1 LGVYPLGSLVELST
15 GEVAQVFAGASDPL
29 KFQRPIVLILKS
41 SDGNALDRPFIF
53 DLSEMNEKLGVYR
66 KSIKRSTTFEAAG
79 LDPQRLRASPIAF

>member
-1 LGVYPLGSLVELST
+1 LGSLVELNT

-41 SDGNALDRPFIF
+41 SDGAVLDRPQIF

-66 KSIKRSTTFEAAG
+66 KSVKRSTTLEAAG